1 MTDTTLNKNL
11 KNFDFSSTFA
21 SDFAK
26 DKLVKII
33 LQNSDT
39 TKKSELKTRDICFK
53 KLPEISEKLVVQD
66 LVQAVNNPISKSM
79 ISLMQWQFEV
89 PEKVAEKVAEKVP
102 GKVTEIINETVS
114 GPISTPET
122 EKIIVSSL
130 EKSENTLKTPE
141 NTENPENTKS
151 DSKTSIDTSV
161 ETAMS
166 SLLDRLNAV
175 QISENQQH
183 QPGTMPPVF
192 DVGDALTFEKF
203 IKSEFSRWLRF
214 ERVPE
219 SDKASYLSA
228 VFTDNEIAD
237 EVDAV
242 VGLVEEGEI
251 LGFDEIVGKVEE
263 LIKVRKDQ
271 GEVVGWQV
279 IDSAKSTP
287 RTSIVEE
294 DVKIEVK
301 AEKLNGNMIE
311 KGIDQKFNLMKEE
324 NKKISKNIKNKK
336 NNKTSKNPENP
347 KSWTE
352 EMMEKFEKTAA
363 PPKQDYTVDFPDLET
378 KVKTLLSNQENLIN
392 HQVSESVDKL
402 SKIPSL
408 TEQIEVDS
416 KSVYVGQVDYSCSAF
431 EVEQH
436 FRVCGEMTRVTI
448 LCDRWTSR
456 PKGFAYVEFVDNLSV
471 PVALGMD
478 GSFLKG
484 RCISVMPKRTHNPRV
499 FAELSGQGKS
509 QGGRSSFAGFGGAGR
524 KKNSFFY

>member
-11 KNFDFSSTFA
+11 KNFDFTSTFA

-33 LQNSDT
+33 LQNSDI
-39 TKKSELKTRDICFK
+39 KKSELKTRDVCFK
-53 KLPEISEKLVVQD
+53 KLPEIAAKLTVQD

-79 ISLMQWQFEV
+79 ISLMQFQFGGEDEKMEENVFEKV
-89 PEKVAEKVAEKVP
+89 PEKVSEPTLAP
-102 GKVTEIINETVS
+102 GDENI
-114 GPISTPET
+114 TP
-122 EKIIVSSL
+122 SSPL
-130 EKSENTLKTPE
+130 KSENSEKLE
-141 NTENPENTKS
+141 NTVKS

-203 IKSEFSRWLRF
+203 IKSEFSRWIRF

-219 SDKASYLSA
+219 CDRASYLSA
-228 VFTDNEIAD
+228 VFTDNELAD

-251 LGFDEIVGKVEE
+251 LGFDEIVQKVES
-263 LIKVRKDQ
+263 LIKIKKDQ
-271 GEVVGWQV
+271 GITGWQV

-287 RTSIVEE
+287 RTSIAQDVEAE
-294 DVKIEVK
+294 MEVK
-301 AEKLNGNMIE
+301 VEKIGGKMIE

-324 NKKISKNIKNKK
+324 NKKISKHIKNSKK
-336 NNKTSKNPENP
+336 PENT

-352 EMMEKFEKTAA
+352 EILAKQNKA
-363 PPKQDYTVDFPDLET
+363 PLTHDYTVDFPADLET
-378 KVKTLLSNQENLIN
+378 KVQNLLSNQENLIN

-416 KSVYVGQVDYSCSAF
+416 KSVYSAF
-431 EVEQH
+431 KKISKSDIFRH
-436 FRVCGEMTRVTI
+436 FMSIFQTRFP
-448 LCDRWTSR
+448 RR
-456 PKGFAYVEFVDNLSV
+456 PS
-471 PVALGMD
+471 
-478 GSFLKG
+478 
-484 RCISVMPKRTHNPRV
+484 
-499 FAELSGQGKS
+499 
-509 QGGRSSFAGFGGAGR
+509 
-524 KKNSFFY
+524 